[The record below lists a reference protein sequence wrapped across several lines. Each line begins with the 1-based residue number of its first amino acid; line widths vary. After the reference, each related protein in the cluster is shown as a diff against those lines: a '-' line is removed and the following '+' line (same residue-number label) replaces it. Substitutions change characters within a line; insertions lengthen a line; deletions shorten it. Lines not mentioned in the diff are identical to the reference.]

1 MLAWFLLENKSVKYF
16 FMGISF
22 CLVVW
27 VSAFM
32 LMVE

>member
-1 MLAWFLLENKSVKYF
+1 
-16 FMGISF
+16 MGISF

-27 VSAFM
+27 VSTFI

>member
-1 MLAWFLLENKSVKYF
+1 MKYF
-16 FMGISF
+16 FMGVSF

-27 VSAFM
+27 VSTFM

>member
-1 MLAWFLLENKSVKYF
+1 
-16 FMGISF
+16 MGISF

-27 VSAFM
+27 ASTFM

>member
-1 MLAWFLLENKSVKYF
+1 MKYF

>member
-1 MLAWFLLENKSVKYF
+1 MKYF

-27 VSAFM
+27 VSTFI